1 LQTLDKHNLS
11 IVGTVMA
18 QTVALD
24 HYTVVVDRMLDTFI
38 DINEKIEQSGKFNAG
53 VSGLRF
59 AQLGE
64 GTCDSHSR
72 VLVGEQD
79 KRRLFQ
85 LIASNSTVITDV
97 LSKLGIFDKSD
108 VAWKYADYTPAWEG
122 LREEFEVEERF
133 KHLEYKLELIKD
145 NTRFFLDMLHNQK
158 SSNLEWIIII
168 LIASELGL
176 GLLPYFT

>member
-1 LQTLDKHNLS
+1 
-11 IVGTVMA
+11 M
-18 QTVALD
+18 
-24 HYTVVVDRMLDTFI
+24 
-38 DINEKIEQSGKFNAG
+38 
-53 VSGLRF
+53 
-59 AQLGE
+59 
-64 GTCDSHSR
+64 
-72 VLVGEQD
+72 
-79 KRRLFQ
+79 
-85 LIASNSTVITDV
+85 ITDV